1 MISWLQWPALFELQP
16 TTLRSGSAAYHILPR
31 IILQEIFKYQVS
43 GDLGFGIAAV
53 VVVIGLALTFIWSAV
68 RSLRPFFV
76 LFIVLVGVEW
86 FVYTKVD
93 QLSFYR
99 VWLDNPSFN
108 VFMLADQSL
117 RLIVTLAIIA
127 ALFILK
133 KTRNAFFLVKG
144 DTNAP
149 VEPVNWMGIKPGERW
164 KQVGRNFSVILSLGT
179 LTFLILAG
187 RPPLDIALHALPFL
201 PAILLAAMLNAFNEE
216 MTYKASFLS
225 VLEDVVGRRHALWLM
240 AAYFGIGHF
249 YGIPYG
255 VIGVLMAGF
264 LGWFLGKSML
274 ETRGL
279 GWAWFIHFWQDVL
292 IFAFLAIGSITPG
305 GG

>member
-1 MISWLQWPALFELQP
+1 MDTE
-16 TTLRSGSAAYHILPR
+16 TLKPRSLIVTAWVFLLLASGLPR
-31 IILQEIFKYQVS
+31 IILQEVFKYQVS
-43 GDLGFGIAAV
+43 ADLGAAMAVGVVLLGI
-53 VVVIGLALTFIWSAV
+53 ALTFIWSAV
-68 RSLRPFFV
+68 RSLRPFFI
-76 LFIVLVGVEW
+76 LFVVLVVVEW
-86 FVYTKVD
+86 FVFAKVD
-93 QLSFYR
+93 QISFYQA
-99 VWLDNPSFN
+99 WLNNPSFN

-117 RLIVTLAIIA
+117 RLLVTLIIIA

-133 KTRNAFFLVKG
+133 KTRSAFFLVKG

-149 VEPVNWMGIKPGERW
+149 AEPVNWMGIKPGERW

-187 RPPLDIALHALPFL
+187 RPPLDLALRALPFL
-201 PAILLAAMLNAFNEE
+201 PAILIAAALNAFNEE

-292 IFAFLAIGSITPG
+292 IFSFLAIGSITPG